1 MKVRALVAYSI
12 VGVFVNAG
20 IAGVP
25 ATIKC
30 DGTYNGHLQGT
41 DARGTNIWW
50 SFTRKI
56 VRTDLSGRVLALCDA
71 PIFA

>member
-30 DGTYNGHLQGT
+30 DGTYNGT
-41 DARGTNIWW
+41 
-50 SFTRKI
+50 
-56 VRTDLSGRVLALCDA
+56 SGVGPLEMCN
-71 PIFA
+71 F